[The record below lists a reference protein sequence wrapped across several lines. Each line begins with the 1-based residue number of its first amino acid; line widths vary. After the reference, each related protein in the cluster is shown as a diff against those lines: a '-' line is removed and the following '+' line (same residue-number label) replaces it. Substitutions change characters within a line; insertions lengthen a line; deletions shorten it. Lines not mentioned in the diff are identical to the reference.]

1 MAREMGFSH
10 IQAATNGLMLN
21 DHEFARRAK
30 QAGLSTLYLQFDGVT
45 DDVYLK
51 MRGEPLF
58 EKKMQTIESCRQ
70 AGIKIVFVPTIV
82 KGINDDQLGDI
93 LRVAINNVD
102 TVSGISFQPVA
113 FTGRIS
119 RRELEQ
125 KRFTLTDL
133 AFGLSDQTGMFDKYD
148 DWFPLSGRYSVLQAD
163 GRHSRHRRPHHLVAR
178 ALLPSALTCLSMN
191 AAARPC
197 R

>member
-1 MAREMGFSH
+1 M
-10 IQAATNGLMLN
+10 
-21 DHEFARRAK
+21 
-30 QAGLSTLYLQFDGVT
+30 STLYLQFDGVT

-51 MRGEPLF
+51 TRGEPLF
-58 EKKMQTIESCRQ
+58 EKKMQTIESCRK

-102 TVSGISFQPVA
+102 TISGISFQPVA

-148 DWFPLSGRYSVLQAD
+148 DWFPLSCVTPFSKLMAAIRGKA
-163 GRHSRHRRPHHLVAR
+163 SRPSRRTRTA
-178 ALLPSALTCLSMN
+178 PSALTCLSTN